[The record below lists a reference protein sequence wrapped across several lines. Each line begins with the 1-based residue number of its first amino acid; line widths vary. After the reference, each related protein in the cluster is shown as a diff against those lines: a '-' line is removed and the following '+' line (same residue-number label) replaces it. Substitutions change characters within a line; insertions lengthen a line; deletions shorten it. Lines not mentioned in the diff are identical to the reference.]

1 MKSPSS
7 RAIRNP
13 TKDFFESLVSC
24 VFGLLTMQ
32 LTSDANYFVN
42 AKSHAREKQLL
53 TGCLYTVVVYQFS
66 EHKAQLYSTCILCI
80 HPLIIGFYHG
90 SGKSLIIMMC
100 LLNVYKSIAKCKCD
114 CSLSQEKLREYKKP

>member
-1 MKSPSS
+1 
-7 RAIRNP
+7 
-13 TKDFFESLVSC
+13 
-24 VFGLLTMQ
+24 MQ

-100 LLNVYKSIAKCKCD
+100 LLNVGFISQ
-114 CSLSQEKLREYKKP
+114 SLNVNVTVVYHKRN